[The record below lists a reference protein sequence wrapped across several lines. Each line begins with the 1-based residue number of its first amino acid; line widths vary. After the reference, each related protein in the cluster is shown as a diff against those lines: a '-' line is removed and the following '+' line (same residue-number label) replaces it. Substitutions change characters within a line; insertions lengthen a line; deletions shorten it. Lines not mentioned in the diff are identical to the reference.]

1 MSDYLEKEVADL
13 KVALNSSKAEVKE
26 LTEKL
31 SEASVKEYETQIE
44 ELKASLANIETE
56 KESFVA
62 VSKAAEEKVASLE
75 ATVAELTEKLNEA
88 EAKMHDMKDK
98 EKKVKRVASLV
109 EAGMDSEDAAAQVDT
124 FDNLSEEQFEVFAAM
139 MKKYKDGGK
148 VKAEDDAEAKHCM
161 DDEKTVSYTHLTLPT
176 TPYV

>member
-1 MSDYLEKEVADL
+1 MG
-13 KVALNSSKAEVKE
+13 
-26 LTEKL
+26 
-31 SEASVKEYETQIE
+31 
-44 ELKASLANIETE
+44 LKASLANIETE

-161 DDEKTVSYTHLTLPT
+161 DDDKKKKDAEAGMHDNMKKKKKDDAEA
-176 TPYV
+176 

>member
-1 MSDYLEKEVADL
+1 MG
-13 KVALNSSKAEVKE
+13 
-26 LTEKL
+26 
-31 SEASVKEYETQIE
+31 
-44 ELKASLANIETE
+44 LKASLANIETE

-88 EAKMHDMKDK
+88 EAMMHDMKDK

-161 DDEKTVSYTHLTLPT
+161 DDDKKKKDAEAGMHGDMKKKKK
-176 TPYV
+176 